1 MQTNLAES
9 AMPHILIADDTTANL
24 HVLADMLKQH
34 GYKPRPVSSGA
45 LALKAA
51 RQSPPDLILLD
62 VKMPDMDGY
71 ETCRQIKADSNLAE
85 IPVLFISGLNQ
96 PMDKVKAFQA
106 GGVDYITK
114 PFQFEEVEARVGTHL
129 KLRQVRRELERRN
142 AHLDDL
148 VSQKTQQLTDAYKRL
163 SILDKAKDDFLGL
176 ISHELRTPLNGLFGA
191 AELLFADVPKD
202 SGNVEMIDVF
212 RESQRR
218 LLSIIEHAL
227 LLTKIQVDS
236 QRFCVGSVSLR
247 SVVGDA
253 TAMADEF
260 ARRRGVKIAITPGD
274 YGRVVGEMD
283 LLQKAIQAL
292 VETAV
297 KFSVAEETVRISVQL
312 SDVDTA
318 LWIETRGRTI
328 PDRVLEKFFEVLSI
342 GEPITPGGDLG
353 LAPALA
359 ERIIVLF
366 GGRVTAENRQTAG
379 ICLKIHL
386 LPCSPALSAANGENN
401 PDETS
406 SYSAGT
412 TA

>member
-1 MQTNLAES
+1 MQTHLAEPT
-9 AMPHILIADDTTANL
+9 APNILIADDTPANL

-45 LALKAA
+45 LALQAA
-51 RQSPPDLILLD
+51 RHSPPDLILLD
-62 VKMPDMDGY
+62 VKMPGMDGY
-71 ETCRQIKADSNLAE
+71 ETCRQIKDDPHLAE

-129 KLRQVRRELERRN
+129 KLRQIRRELQQRN
-142 AHLDDL
+142 AHLDEL

-163 SILDKAKDDFLGL
+163 SIMDKAKTDFLGL

-191 AELLFADVPKD
+191 AELLFADISPD
-202 SGNVEMIDVF
+202 SKNVEMIDVF

-227 LLTKIQVDS
+227 LLTKIQVDP
-236 QRFCVGSVSLR
+236 QRFSVGSVSLR
-247 SVVGDA
+247 SVAVEAAA
-253 TAMADEF
+253 TAANF
-260 ARRRGVKIAITPGD
+260 ASRRRVKIALAPGN
-274 YGRVVGEMD
+274 YGSVAGEAG
-283 LLQKAIQAL
+283 LLHKAVQAL

-297 KFSVAEETVRISVQL
+297 KFSAAEETIRLSVQF
-312 SDVDTA
+312 SNEYTT

-328 PDRVLEKFFEVLSI
+328 PGNAVERFFEVFSI

-359 ERIIVLF
+359 ERIIALF
-366 GGRVTAENRQTAG
+366 GGRLSVENRDPAG
-379 ICLKIHL
+379 LCLKIHL
-386 LPCSPALSAANGENN
+386 LPCLSATPAKDGEKTLAER
-401 PDETS
+401 PHTR
-406 SYSAGT
+406 
-412 TA
+412 

>member
-1 MQTNLAES
+1 MQTNPAES
-9 AMPHILIADDTTANL
+9 AAPNILIADDTPANL
-24 HVLADMLKQH
+24 NVLADMLKQH
-34 GYKPRPVSSGA
+34 GYKPRPVTSGT

-51 RQSPPDLILLD
+51 RHSPPDLILLD

-71 ETCRQIKADSNLAE
+71 ETCRQIKADPDLAE

-129 KLRQVRRELERRN
+129 KLRQTRRELQQRN

-148 VSQKTQQLTDAYKRL
+148 VGLKTQQLADAYKRL
-163 SILDKAKDDFLGL
+163 SILDKAKTDFLGL

-202 SGNVEMIDVF
+202 SGNAEMIDVF

-218 LLSIIEHAL
+218 LLRIIEHAL
-227 LLTKIQVDS
+227 LLTKIQVDP
-236 QRFCVGSVSLR
+236 QRFSVGSVPLR
-247 SVVGDA
+247 LVVEDA
-253 TAMADEF
+253 VAMAAGF
-260 ARRRGVKIAITPGD
+260 ACRRGVKIAVAPSDFGS
-274 YGRVVGEMD
+274 VAGETE

-292 VETAV
+292 VETGV
-297 KFSVAEETVRISVQL
+297 KFSAAEETVRLSVQS
-312 SDVDTA
+312 SDIDTT
-318 LWIETRGRTI
+318 LRIETCGRTI
-328 PDRVLEKFFEVLSI
+328 PGRVIDKFFEVFSI
-342 GEPITPGGDLG
+342 GEPITLGGDLG

-366 GGRVTAENRQTAG
+366 GGRVSVENKQPAG
-379 ICLKIHL
+379 ICLEIHL
-386 LPCSPALSAANGENN
+386 LPCLPPTPATGGKKN
-401 PDETS
+401 
-406 SYSAGT
+406 AGR
-412 TA
+412 AV